1 MLGEGGGRGVDVY
14 TRGGRGVLSSVEE
27 WKDCWL
33 EGGDTTVLNNIP
45 QRPDLTKCFKTTIG
59 IALDHKSQLNMP
71 DGYTC
76 TSPGDSDGL
85 TRVRGI
91 LCTLIH
97 VHRQLAFGGYEAR
110 AANKR
115 QSAAWYTRCDMTT
128 HIHTARAVPQSHC
141 YMVHSYTS
149 LPSQLQGA
157 IGAKIQ
163 IRREQGSLAPRT
175 TGTAP
180 QQTPAPFAVRARRG
194 REVFACRCVDSEYGV
209 VAVVVVTA
217 VD

>member
-1 MLGEGGGRGVDVY
+1 MVLPESEASC
-14 TRGGRGVLSSVEE
+14 VLSSMSIDSLRLGVMKLGLQT
-27 WKDCWL
+27 KD
-33 EGGDTTVLNNIP
+33 
-45 QRPDLTKCFKTTIG
+45 K
-59 IALDHKSQLNMP
+59 
-71 DGYTC
+71 
-76 TSPGDSDGL
+76 
-85 TRVRGI
+85 
-91 LCTLIH
+91 
-97 VHRQLAFGGYEAR
+97 
-110 AANKR
+110 
-115 QSAAWYTRCDMTT
+115 SAAWYTRCDMYTYDT
-128 HIHTARAVPQSHC
+128 HTHTARAVPQSHC